1 MQNNTSTNAR
11 SIRKEK
17 KMSLKEL
24 SEKSGLSMAYLSN
37 FENGKV
43 NITIASLYQIAKALD
58 VSVKALLATE
68 EDKNILVVPS
78 DKRFAIVED
87 SEHEFPPIQEFLTRG
102 ASFDMQVTV
111 MHMSP
116 HTDSGKPKTHD
127 SEEFVYVLKGSVTVC
142 IGETNHIKLKEGDFA
157 YYSALNLH
165 YWMNDSDESTDFLA
179 VASRKGF

>member
-1 MQNNTSTNAR
+1 MDNTTNENAR
-11 SIRKEK
+11 NIRKGK
-17 KMSLKEL
+17 KLSLKQL
-24 SEKSGLSMAYLSN
+24 SERSGLSVAYLSN

-78 DKRFAIVED
+78 DKRFSVVED
-87 SEHEFPPIQEFLTRG
+87 ALQADPPIQEFLTRG

-116 HTDSGKPKTHD
+116 HTDSGVPKSHD
-127 SEEFVYVLKGSVTVC
+127 SEEFVYMLKGRVDVC
-142 IGETNHIKLKEGDFA
+142 INGANTISLKEGDFA
-157 YYSALNLH
+157 YYSALTPHN
-165 YWMNDSDESTDFLA
+165 WVNGSDEPAEFLA

>member
-1 MQNNTSTNAR
+1 
-11 SIRKEK
+11 
-17 KMSLKEL
+17 
-24 SEKSGLSMAYLSN
+24 MAYLSN

-87 SEHEFPPIQEFLTRG
+87 TEQEFPPIQEFLTRG

-116 HTDSGKPKTHD
+116 HTDFRQTQD
-127 SEEFVYVLKGSVTVC
+127 RT
-142 IGETNHIKLKEGDFA
+142 TA
-157 YYSALNLH
+157 RNLC
-165 YWMNDSDESTDFLA
+165 MCSKA
-179 VASRKGF
+179 P